1 MMLNRLFD
9 LLLVLPIILVMIVFS
24 SQSNAFAYSFEE
36 NNIGEENNIKGNISS
51 EQDCIASFVNSN
63 FYEAFLLCSVT
74 AEEDGSHDA
83 QLLVGL
89 MYIFGEGTEKN
100 NDLAKFWL
108 NKATLNGSE
117 EAKKILIDFKLMD

>member
-1 MMLNRLFD
+1 
-9 LLLVLPIILVMIVFS
+9 MIVFS

>member
-9 LLLVLPIILVMIVFS
+9 LLFIPSIILVMIVFS

-36 NNIGEENNIKGNISS
+36 NNIGEENNIRGNISS
-51 EQDCIASFVNSN
+51 EQDCIASFVHSN
-63 FYEAFLLCSVT
+63 FYEAFLLCSAT
-74 AEEDGSHDA
+74 AEEGSLDA

-117 EAKKILIDFKLMD
+117 EAKEILIDFKLMD